1 MQMILPG
8 AGVQAWEPAERRCR
22 TGVRRAAGTLAV
34 AVAVGL
40 AAGSAR
46 PADAPG
52 PNWEVNPDLPAA
64 EDSRGAPEDEPE
76 PVQPEPGWEGA
87 LGLIVRHGSAYPGS
101 ARMETKLNPGGFL
114 RWGRYTVTG
123 AGGFTTRRNV
133 DVERGIGAELLRRDG
148 LRVRLS
154 LRYDGGRSDGS
165 SPELVGLGEIR
176 STVRSRLAVR
186 WEPTPGWVYT
196 GAAGWDLLDRV
207 GGYTLDASVSRE
219 WTFGHGRRLGMAV
232 GVNGASDRYMQ
243 VWHGITPEQ
252 SGRSGYPVY
261 RAGAGLHEAYASV
274 SYRHEF
280 GHDWSSF
287 VAAQANRLLG
297 PAAGS
302 PLTRRAGT
310 QGVSA
315 GLARRF

>member
-1 MQMILPG
+1 M
-8 AGVQAWEPAERRCR
+8 A
-22 TGVRRAAGTLAV
+22 
-34 AVAVGL
+34 
-40 AAGSAR
+40 
-46 PADAPG
+46 
-52 PNWEVNPDLPAA
+52 
-64 EDSRGAPEDEPE
+64 
-76 PVQPEPGWEGA
+76 PEPGWEGA
-87 LGLIVRHGSAYPGS
+87 FGLIVRHGAAYPGS
-101 ARMETKLNPGGFL
+101 ARVDTKLNPGGFL
-114 RWGRYTVTG
+114 RWGRYTLTG
-123 AGGFTTRRNV
+123 AGGFTTRRNL

-243 VWHGITPEQ
+243 AWHGITPEQ

-261 RAGAGLHEAYASV
+261 RAGAGLHQAYSSV
-274 SYRHEF
+274 FYRHEF
-280 GHDWSSF
+280 GHEWSSF